1 MPRYVTQARARCHGG
16 ASPTPPHPSVVF
28 SPYAYV
34 LGAPLA
40 PHYFI
45 SEAGPGETGNKK

>member
-1 MPRYVTQARARCHGG
+1 MPRYVTQARCHG
-16 ASPTPPHPSVVF
+16 ARHRLPHPSVVF